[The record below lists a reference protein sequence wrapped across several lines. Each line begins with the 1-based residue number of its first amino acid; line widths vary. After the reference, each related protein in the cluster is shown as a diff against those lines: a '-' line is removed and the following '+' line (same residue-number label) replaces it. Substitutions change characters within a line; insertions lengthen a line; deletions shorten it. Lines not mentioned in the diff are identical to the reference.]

1 MLDPFPPPP
10 LWLKESV
17 EPWATYFRLA
27 TLPEHVHEILF
38 AFAFYLFIQFYLSP
52 RLSTYFFPQFYL
64 NFPRRTQLNWDVHVV
79 SFVQSTLITILAIWI
94 TIADQERW
102 DMTSGG
108 RVYGYTGACGLIQA
122 LATGYFL
129 YDLVVSTLYFDM
141 FGVGMF
147 FHAISALWVYSQGFR
162 PFVNFYAPTFILY
175 ELSSPFLNIH
185 WFLDKVNMTGSKAQW
200 YNGILLLFVFFSCR
214 LVWGTWKSLC
224 VYMDMWK
231 ATSQIWRG
239 LDPIDIKASA
249 FQLRHGT
256 LCIDEACADANAE
269 LSRFSHQIDNGL
281 PWWLSLTY
289 VVSNIVLNGLNYYW
303 FSKMIETVLKRF
315 RDPDA
320 SSKRKE
326 KAGTVKGKNNINATA
341 KSEEGDYFEANQ
353 QVQGKNPLA
362 VSDDVDEVLRRRKA

>member
-38 AFAFYLFIQFYLSP
+38 AFAFYMFIQFYLSP

-64 NFPRRTQLNWDVHVV
+64 NFPRRTQLNWDVHIV

-147 FHAISALWVYSQGFR
+147 FHAISALWVYSQGFVSIY
-162 PFVNFYAPTFILY
+162 FLFL
-175 ELSSPFLNIH
+175 PFLHGSPSSLNDVYTTKKTNQAAC
-185 WFLDKVNMTGSKAQW
+185 FL
-200 YNGILLLFVFFSCR
+200 
-214 LVWGTWKSLC
+214 
-224 VYMDMWK
+224 
-231 ATSQIWRG
+231 
-239 LDPIDIKASA
+239 P
-249 FQLRHGT
+249 
-256 LCIDEACADANAE
+256 
-269 LSRFSHQIDNGL
+269 
-281 PWWLSLTY
+281 
-289 VVSNIVLNGLNYYW
+289 
-303 FSKMIETVLKRF
+303 RF
-315 RDPDA
+315 RDRSLISMPQH
-320 SSKRKE
+320 SSFMSSPALSSTSIGFWIR
-326 KAGTVKGKNNINATA
+326 
-341 KSEEGDYFEANQ
+341 
-353 QVQGKNPLA
+353 
-362 VSDDVDEVLRRRKA
+362 